1 MGEERFLQPGF
12 YYTDYWTTQ
21 DQLHFSD
28 FRQVLCD
35 ILMNAATPLTV
46 GVFGPWGSGKTS
58 FLRMLEQDIKDKVLY
73 RYRPVWFTAWKYGQE
88 EALWRAFIL
97 RVVDAL
103 YPHDKGERI
112 PFNYLSESQ
121 QEQVAKL
128 QRLEESVYRPVD
140 WEELGRWTVDWWQAL
155 KGAGGA
161 AAEVAMALLPG
172 GGLVAETFKKVWSL
186 VADGKAGEEVSE
198 AVAAVRR
205 EVQTYHREQ
214 LHSLEQFEAAF
225 AEAVRLILGD
235 EGRLIVFVDD
245 LDRCLPEK
253 AVEVLE
259 AIKLFLEVPGT
270 VFVIGMDRQVI
281 ERGIEARYGRLFRLE
296 ETGEQ
301 RVPLP
306 IRGDTY
312 LQKIVQIPFHLP
324 PLSEADVGTF
334 IEALEGKMAGEKRLS
349 EMTRRVFA
357 EGLFPNPRQVKRA
370 VNIFRVLQGIALA
383 RKARGELSEGGV
395 AWPLLAKTV
404 LIQTQFPELYEAWR
418 QYPTLVQTL
427 EEMYTQYPQDELT
440 LLTGAVRGRPTKE
453 GMEPEGES
461 DRDRVVHAPVAEGS
475 LLYPY
480 LSQRQRYALLERLLS
495 FPPSDQVGEGE
506 ERARFAGLSR
516 EEMAVYVRLAG
527 AVGAEIQA
535 VEEAVVVEEG
545 VLELILSDD
554 EVKVREGVE
563 RLREAGDE
571 RLVTAARQKLV
582 ARLEDPAE
590 IPTKRAAAGDAL
602 ARLGDPRPGVGLRQ
616 DDLPDMAWCEVPA
629 GPSLMGSDKARDP
642 DAYDD
647 ESPQHEQPMPYAYRI
662 CKYPITNA
670 QFAAFVQDGGY
681 TNPDYWTEA
690 GWQYKGDRIGPKT
703 YGGVFDLPNHPVV
716 MVTWYEALAFCCWLD
731 EQLHQRG
738 ELSGGEHVTLPTEAE
753 WEKAARGTDG
763 RRYPWGEVPDP
774 NRANYDEAGIG
785 TSSAVG
791 IFPGGETPY
800 GCLDMSGNVWEWC
813 RTKWLDNYKGYEE
826 QADHAPEGI
835 SGRVL
840 RGGSFDHNRFS
851 IRCAYR
857 LKNLPNFLE
866 RNLGFRVC
874 VVSQQD

>member
-1 MGEERFLQPGF
+1 MAKRK
-12 YYTDYWTTQ
+12 
-21 DQLHFSD
+21 H
-28 FRQVLCD
+28 
-35 ILMNAATPLTV
+35 
-46 GVFGPWGSGKTS
+46 
-58 FLRMLEQDIKDKVLY
+58 
-73 RYRPVWFTAWKYGQE
+73 
-88 EALWRAFIL
+88 WRAFIL

-112 PFNYLSESQ
+112 PFNELSGGQ

-155 KGAGGA
+155 KGVGGA
-161 AAEVAMALLPG
+161 AAEIATALLPG
-172 GGLVAETFKKVWSL
+172 SGPVAETLKKVWSL

-205 EVQTYHREQ
+205 EVQTCHREQ

-296 ETGEQ
+296 EAGEQ

-312 LQKIVQIPFHLP
+312 LQKIFQIPFHLP
-324 PLSEADVGTF
+324 PLSETDVGTF
-334 IEALEGKMAGEKRLS
+334 IEALEEKMAGGKRLS
-349 EMTRRVFA
+349 EMTRHVFA
-357 EGLFPNPRQVKRA
+357 YGLFPNPRQVKRA

-383 RKARGELSEGGV
+383 RQARGELPEGGV

-427 EEMYTQYPQDELT
+427 EEMYTQYPQDELA
-440 LLTGAVRGRPTKE
+440 LLTGAAKGRPTKE
-453 GMEPEGES
+453 GTGPEGES
-461 DRDRVVHAPVAEGS
+461 DAAWMAQAPVAEGS

-480 LSQRQRYALLERLLS
+480 LSQRRRYALLERLLS
-495 FPPSDQVGEGE
+495 FPPPDQAGEGE

-527 AVGAEIQA
+527 AVGVEVRA
-535 VEEAVVVEEG
+535 VEEAVAVEER
-545 VLELILSDD
+545 VLVQILSGD

-571 RLVTAARQKLV
+571 RLVTAARQELL
-582 ARLEDPAE
+582 ARLEDPTGA
-590 IPTKRAAAGDAL
+590 PMRRAAAGDAL
-602 ARLGDPRPGVGLRQ
+602 ARLGDPRPGVGLRE
-616 DDLPDMAWCEVPA
+616 DGLPDIVWCEVPA
-629 GPSLMGSDKARDP
+629 GPFIMGSDKAQDP
-642 DAYDD
+642 YADDD

-662 CKYPITNA
+662 SKYPITNA
-670 QFAAFVQDGGY
+670 QFAAFMGVGGY
-681 TNPDYWTEA
+681 AGSGYWRAAKGA
-690 GWQYKGDRIGPKT
+690 GVWSNGQVKAWDDSEPRAAPYDFGAL
-703 YGGVFDLPNHPVV
+703 FNLPNHPVV
-716 MVTWYEALAFCCWLD
+716 GVSWYEALAFC
-731 EQLHQRG
+731 R
-738 ELSGGEHVTLPTEAE
+738 
-753 WEKAARGTDG
+753 
-763 RRYPWGEVPDP
+763 
-774 NRANYDEAGIG
+774 
-785 TSSAVG
+785 
-791 IFPGGETPY
+791 
-800 GCLDMSGNVWEWC
+800 
-813 RTKWLDNYKGYEE
+813 
-826 QADHAPEGI
+826 
-835 SGRVL
+835 
-840 RGGSFDHNRFS
+840 
-851 IRCAYR
+851 
-857 LKNLPNFLE
+857 
-866 RNLGFRVC
+866 
-874 VVSQQD
+874 